1 MISIVPVEP
10 TVGNKRK
17 SAPTLEETD
26 KIANKRQRSS
36 EDDDLQPHSG
46 SCVPFSSLEN
56 VSLNHVTNGQNGN
69 ANTESE
75 KVNSYHK
82 EGLDVE
88 TSEWDNEDVQN
99 GDDRAPHA
107 CSGSVEHSSEV
118 WLSSNGAGSP
128 SLCPHFAS
136 PNVSNQS
143 NVPALNKC
151 GRTSSSQDI
160 YSPHIQTP
168 SPLCNERATSTEK
181 DSLAADLPPG
191 QDLNNFHSGSR
202 DSSDELVPVPE
213 QLLWRNRD
221 NLCWLDSLLAVLL
234 NSKSLRKLRPEN
246 EPQHSSVWR
255 LLREHE
261 DICAAIQARQQ
272 TDGDGVPRVASHV
285 LQSALDDL
293 QSLRMSIF
301 KLLQPKLHCK
311 LGQRESPVFAM
322 PLLLAL
328 DSLVERLF
336 QTTYLWEF
344 KCSEC
349 KVVTKERVVKTLP
362 TFTNIVPD
370 WTPLNAVHF
379 APCNMCSKRNQ
390 MRAMLLENVAP
401 VFALHFVEGLPNND
415 VSSYTFSFKGKRYS
429 VTAVIQYNHKLKH
442 FITWFSNEDGS
453 WLEYDD
459 LKHPV
464 CETYQTLQIPAEEI
478 HIVFWEVE
486 EDAPHSVCSPSDTSP
501 EPGASEIEGVLSFVD
516 PSAEEPSAQTLDES
530 LLTPHSDTDIVC
542 ALSGDTVV
550 DTTVTAEVNSSIG
563 ASTLLDTFEGL
574 THSDIIT
581 LTLVELQPDSLQSKM
596 QPLKEIQATKVASE
610 DPSPVKTE
618 KVVSSPDSS
627 IPAASGDLCPHTDT
641 QSAPSISP
649 CVSESEDSS
658 ASDPTFVPSI
668 KNPRGKRPNQR
679 KTVSRQRGKKAA
691 SSKDAPPELTEP
703 PKPLTSAQN
712 NTVPVTGQTSM
723 VSSTNSPPLNTQKD
737 RWSFILSKHTEKNYY
752 KNVSHPPP
760 TQNRA
765 VISEVKP
772 SHPFHST
779 PNPVKKPPIPS
790 VVPKAPLIPEEGKGF
805 PPKAAEMYDG
815 FGAKNSNPVVPL
827 PSSLST
833 PPLLPPVPI
842 SQQTPLTWTSSTSP
856 PSLTEI
862 SSCKKLGGSKVP
874 SLLGDTE
881 TLRYKL
887 LKKLKAKKKKLAK
900 LNQLLGNG
908 GGDHPLRPD
917 STDLSSPTTVSSS
930 TYDRSTA
937 DDILSDLLSPATT
950 ASNLSPDSTGFL
962 EMLASGQDGANQLDH
977 VVNGAAVSQMDYQ
990 TNQQEDHNF
999 LEDFLSQF

>member
-1 MISIVPVEP
+1 MVSIVPVEP

-26 KIANKRQRSS
+26 KIVIKRQRSS
-36 EDDDLQPHSG
+36 EDGDLQPQSD

-75 KVNSYHK
+75 KVNSFHK
-82 EGLDVE
+82 EGVDVE
-88 TSEWDNEDVQN
+88 TSLRDNEDVQN
-99 GDDRAPHA
+99 RDDRAPHA
-107 CSGSVEHSSEV
+107 CSGSVEHPSEV

-128 SLCPHFAS
+128 SLCPHLAS
-136 PNVSNQS
+136 PDVSKQS
-143 NVPALNKC
+143 NVPELNK
-151 GRTSSSQDI
+151 GSRTSSSQAI
-160 YSPHIQTP
+160 YLPHIQTP
-168 SPLCNERATSTEK
+168 SPLCNEPAMSTEK
-181 DSLAADLPPG
+181 DLPPV
-191 QDLNNFHSGSR
+191 QDLNGFHSGSR
-202 DSSDELVPVPE
+202 DSSDELVPVPK

-246 EPQHSSVWR
+246 EPQRSSVWR

-261 DICAAIQARQQ
+261 DLCAAVQARQQ
-272 TDGDGVPRVASHV
+272 TDGDGVPRVPSHV

-293 QSLRMSIF
+293 QSLRMSFF
-301 KLLQPKLHCK
+301 KLLQPQLHCK
-311 LGQRESPVFAM
+311 LGQRETPVFAM

-328 DSLVERLF
+328 DSMVERLF

-349 KVVTKERVVKTLP
+349 KLVTRERVVKTLP

-379 APCNMCSKRNQ
+379 APCNVCSKRNQ

-401 VFALHFVEGLPNND
+401 VFALHFVEGLPDNNI
-415 VSSYTFSFKGKRYS
+415 SSYTFSFKGKRYS

-442 FITWFSNEDGS
+442 FITWFSNEDGL

-464 CETYQTLQIPAEEI
+464 CETYQKLQIPAEEI
-478 HIVFWEVE
+478 HVVFWEVE
-486 EDAPHSVCSPSDTSP
+486 EDAPCSVCPPSDTLP
-501 EPGASEIEGVLSFVD
+501 EPGASEIEGVLSFID
-516 PSAEEPSAQTLDES
+516 PSAEEPSAQTPDQS
-530 LLTPHSDTDIVC
+530 LLTSHSDTDIMC
-542 ALSGDTVV
+542 ALSGDWSTDVV

-596 QPLKEIQATKVASE
+596 HLKEIQPSE
-610 DPSPVKTE
+610 DPSAAVRTV

-627 IPAASGDLCPHTDT
+627 IPDASKDLCPHTDT
-641 QSAPSISP
+641 QSAPSIGP

-658 ASDPTFVPSI
+658 ASDPTFVPGI
-668 KNPRGKRPNQR
+668 KKRRGRKPNQR
-679 KTVSRQRGKKAA
+679 KTISRQRGKKAA
-691 SSKDAPPELTEP
+691 SSKDAPPELSEP

-712 NTVPVTGQTSM
+712 NTVPVTGHTSM
-723 VSSTNSPPLNTQKD
+723 VSSTNNSPPLSTQKD
-737 RWSFILSKHTEKNYY
+737 RWSFILGKHTEKNYY
-752 KNVSHPPP
+752 KNISHPPP
-760 TQNRA
+760 TQNGA

-772 SHPFHST
+772 SHPVHST
-779 PNPVKKPPIPS
+779 PNPVKKPPIAS
-790 VVPKAPLIPEEGKGF
+790 VVPKAPFIPDEGKGL
-805 PPKAAEMYDG
+805 PPKAAEMYVG
-815 FGAKNSNPVVPL
+815 FGAKNSNPFVPL
-827 PSSLST
+827 PSSLSI
-833 PPLLPPVPI
+833 PPLPPPVPI

-862 SSCKKLGGSKVP
+862 SSFKKPGSSKVP
-874 SLLGDTE
+874 LLLCDTE
-881 TLRYKL
+881 TLRFRL

-908 GGDHPLRPD
+908 GGDHPLKPD

-930 TYDRSTA
+930 TYDCSTA

-962 EMLASGQDGANQLDH
+962 EMLASGQDGANQLHH
-977 VVNGAAVSQMDYQ
+977 VVNGGVVSQIDCQ

-999 LEDFLSQF
+999 LEDFLSQL